1 MSRNE
6 KWKEMSLASYLIFCS
21 VSAFPNFCRKVS
33 LTYTLNMS
41 LDNVTSCSCHQE
53 IDKTK
58 EA

>member
-1 MSRNE
+1 
-6 KWKEMSLASYLIFCS
+6 MSLASYLIFCS

-33 LTYTLNMS
+33 LTYTLNIS

-53 IDKTK
+53 IDNTK